1 MGMARSLT
9 TAYHPQADG
18 QTEILNQ
25 SLEISL
31 RAYVGPSRNDWVNY
45 LDALALSYN
54 TTPHTA
60 TGFAPAYLLRGYI
73 PTTGSTLVHH
83 PEGITRPATESGSRD
98 LGNVGNINETSL
110 HPAALEMSEAFH
122 AARHRAQEALM
133 LGQHFQRRSYNK
145 GRLSTEFQE
154 GDLVLLNPHS
164 LSLLR
169 NETGR
174 GRKLLMKYDGP
185 FEIIQK
191 LSAVSYR
198 LRMPQSY
205 GIHPVLNIAH
215 LEKYQPSP
223 TEFGNRP
230 TKSLNRADF
239 DKLPEYE
246 VEMII
251 ADRRKKSRK
260 GRYVMEYL
268 TRFKGYN
275 ADSDEWLNSSQLR
288 NAPEILEMWHNR
300 RKPLGSHPV

>member
-1 MGMARSLT
+1 MIRSLT

-31 RAYVGPSRNDWVNY
+31 CAYVGLSRNDWVNY

-54 TTPHTA
+54 MTPHTA

-73 PTTGSTLVHH
+73 PTTRSTLVHH
-83 PEGITRPATESGSRD
+83 PEGIARPATESGSHN
-98 LGNVGNINETSL
+98 LGNVGNINETSF
-110 HPAALEMSEAFH
+110 HPAALEMLEAFH
-122 AARHRAQEALM
+122 TTCHRPQEALM

-145 GRLSTEFQE
+145 GQLSSEFQE

-164 LSLLR
+164 LFLLR

-191 LSAVSYR
+191 LSAVFYR
-198 LRMPQSY
+198 LRMLESY
-205 GIHPVLNIAH
+205 GIHPMLNIVH

-223 TEFGNRP
+223 TKFGNRP

-239 DKLPEYE
+239 DELPEYK

-251 ADRRKKSRK
+251 TD
-260 GRYVMEYL
+260 
-268 TRFKGYN
+268 
-275 ADSDEWLNSSQLR
+275 
-288 NAPEILEMWHNR
+288 
-300 RKPLGSHPV
+300 